1 MLSALDDDM
10 HFPHTVIIISCVSAQ
25 SEHHTKYCIKDDS
38 RTCELLMNAKQIQFK
53 YELTS
58 EWKSRLTSFMFTAHK
73 PNMSHLFNMP
83 FISGVSM
90 SKARK

>member
-1 MLSALDDDM
+1 MMTCTFPTRSLLFHVFQLSLNITLNTAL
-10 HFPHTVIIISCVSAQ
+10 A
-25 SEHHTKYCIKDDS
+25 IKDDS
-38 RTCELLMNAKQIQFK
+38 RKCEFLMNAKQMFK

-73 PNMSHLFNMP
+73 PNMRHLFNMP

-90 SKARK
+90 SKALLNLF